1 MAKIKKHS
9 GLSKKIKVRSGGTIS
24 FKQPGLNHKTGKK
37 SGSVNRKK
45 RKLSVLHGSD
55 LARLKRTIT
64 K

>member
-1 MAKIKKHS
+1 MAKMKKHS
-9 GLSKKIKVRSGGTIS
+9 GLSKVLKVRSGGTIT

-45 RKLSVLHGSD
+45 RKSKGLNSSD

-64 K
+64 R